1 MALQLAMA
9 DMQVGFKIRSH
20 SASIR
25 SIISQLNSIR
35 RQGGLAAYIFHGQI
49 TGTNDG
55 RKEGVHEVLAP
66 TFVAS
71 SALLDLSSPSLE
83 VQILLFI
90 NRLFGRQLISRQSI
104 SNSSSAETIVHFD
117 VWTNV
122 SVSSPI

>member
-25 SIISQLNSIR
+25 SIISQLSSIR

-55 RKEGVHEVLAP
+55 REEGVHEVLAT

-83 VQILLFI
+83 VQILLLI
-90 NRLFGRQLISRQSI
+90 NRLFGRQLDIT
-104 SNSSSAETIVHFD
+104 AEYFE
-117 VWTNV
+117 
-122 SVSSPI
+122 